1 MAGFN
6 TICILLLFFV
16 FGNAINYIQNKMN
29 FEIGELIIDKYE
41 ARRKVITY
49 TMLKQVQFEV
59 SAFSVTAGQDP
70 AKKLDKLNVIKGTD
84 KITINCGQSARPEVA
99 NWVNSFLLSPDRHT
113 FGQNFKNANFALR
126 GTFSFTL
133 GDKFKNEKLYKF
145 EDIIFMQHYVS
156 GNVWGFGGKNCS
168 KISGSPNTV
177 ICTGINSKNND
188 IVSLRF
194 AAGDREKV
202 TLSHSHEL
210 SLENWMGD
218 IEGSRTLKSL
228 IMPGSHDAGMSV
240 LTNCD
245 LFSQLFSIKKSAV
258 QTQSLD
264 ITGQL
269 NAGSRYF
276 DIRPA
281 FGKDNSDAQVLLT
294 YHRSGR
300 FGCDG
305 ETLQEV
311 TDQVVNFLKLHP
323 TETVIVKVSHV
334 PQFNKSDKMYVQDK
348 LREHFLQSGI
358 QDRMF
363 KLSDPSLEISKQ
375 KLQDLRGKMIV
386 LFSYDAGKVNASEGV
401 FRYSEN
407 MKVHDRYSNTNNL
420 FDMEED
426 QLDKWYNIGLHND
439 KLRGYHQ

>member
-245 LFSQLFSIKKSAV
+245 LFSQLFSIKK
-258 QTQSLD
+258 
-264 ITGQL
+264 
-269 NAGSRYF
+269 
-276 DIRPA
+276 IRCP
-281 FGKDNSDAQVLLT
+281 N
-294 YHRSGR
+294 
-300 FGCDG
+300 
-305 ETLQEV
+305 
-311 TDQVVNFLKLHP
+311 P
-323 TETVIVKVSHV
+323 VS
-334 PQFNKSDKMYVQDK
+334 
-348 LREHFLQSGI
+348 
-358 QDRMF
+358 
-363 KLSDPSLEISKQ
+363 
-375 KLQDLRGKMIV
+375 
-386 LFSYDAGKVNASEGV
+386 
-401 FRYSEN
+401 
-407 MKVHDRYSNTNNL
+407 
-420 FDMEED
+420 
-426 QLDKWYNIGLHND
+426 
-439 KLRGYHQ
+439 